1 MVSSQKKVSV
11 VKATLKDMPDV
22 AKLSIEMLKY
32 HNVLLDD
39 YFTIFPYD
47 QYVEKFTQKLKD
59 KQCILVA
66 KINSKVVGFILV
78 EFHKTPHY
86 KFENSC
92 IIDEVVVSEKCR
104 SCGIGT
110 ALFEKAL
117 SICKDKKIEEIK
129 LNVYNANVR
138 AKYLYERWGFKDLRQ
153 QMSLVL
159 K

>member
-22 AKLSIEMLKY
+22 AKLSIEMLKH
-32 HNVLLDD
+32 HNALLDD
-39 YFTIFPYD
+39 YFTIFPYE
-47 QYVEKFTQKLKD
+47 QYVKKFTQKLKD

-66 KINSKVVGFILV
+66 KIDSKVIGFILV

-86 KFENSC
+86 KFTNSC
-92 IIDEVVVSEKCR
+92 IIDEIVISEKYR

-129 LNVYNANVR
+129 LNVYNANAR